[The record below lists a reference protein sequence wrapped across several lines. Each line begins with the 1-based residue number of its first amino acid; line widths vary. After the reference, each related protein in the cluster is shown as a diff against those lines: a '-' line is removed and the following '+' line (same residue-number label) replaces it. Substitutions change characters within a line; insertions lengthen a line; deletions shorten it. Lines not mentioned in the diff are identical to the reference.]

1 MGSIFDM
8 LDAWLAALG
17 FIVCMSAA
25 WALGWWRGRRAPT
38 TPGEDPSSKF
48 TDGSMALLGLLL
60 AFTFAMAL
68 NRHDSRR
75 EAVVADSNAIGDFYT
90 CATLLKD
97 PIRSKLQDVIREYSH
112 LRLEMARGRVP
123 ASRQE
128 AALQECN
135 DLQSRMTALVAEA
148 LQEGTPIAIPLTNTL
163 NNLTSSHAS
172 RLAAYHESLPWSIV
186 LLLLLSAVTP
196 AFLLGEQQGEST
208 KAHFSGTI
216 CFIILVG
223 LVIFVVLD
231 LNQPA
236 QGLIRVNLESLERL
250 VRSMEK

>member
-25 WALGWWRGRRAPT
+25 WAFGWRLGRRAPT
-38 TPGEDPSSKF
+38 TPGEDPSIKF
-48 TDGSMALLGLLL
+48 TDASMALLGLLL

-75 EAVVADSNAIGDFYT
+75 AAVVADSNAIGDFYT

-97 PIRSKLQDVIREYSH
+97 PIRSKLQDVIREYGH
-112 LRLEMARGRVP
+112 LRLEMAHGRVP
-123 ASRQE
+123 ASRQA
-128 AALQECN
+128 AALQECS

-148 LQEGTPIAIPLTNTL
+148 LQEGTPIAVPLTNTL

-172 RLAAYHESLPWSIV
+172 RLAAYQESLPWSIV
-186 LLLLLSAVTP
+186 LLLLLNAITP

-208 KAHFSGTI
+208 KVHFSGTI

-236 QGLIRVNLESLERL
+236 RGLIRVNVESLEQVL
-250 VRSMEK
+250 RSMEK